1 MTNQTDKLIRSVLSD
16 YLTDSDIKK
25 IMPLIKKAVDQ
36 YIKS

>member
-1 MTNQTDKLIRSVLSD
+1 MTNQVDKLISSILSD
-16 YLTDSDIKK
+16 YLNSGDIKK

>member
-25 IMPLIKKAVDQ
+25 IMPLIKTSVDQ